1 MKRSWM
7 VVTAVVLAASLAP
20 VAAYA
25 QAVIGP
31 IGGPGSTTAIEA
43 LRVPLPG
50 EPAIDFEL
58 VAVVGDEIKPIKLSD
73 YQGQYRVLIF
83 YPADFTFV

>member
-1 MKRSWM
+1 MA
-7 VVTAVVLAASLAP
+7 VTAVVLAACLAP
-20 VAAYA
+20 AAAYA

-31 IGGPGSTTAIEA
+31 IGQPGSVEMQKAAGEA

-58 VAVVGDEIKPIKLSD
+58 VAVVGDKIKPIKLSD
-73 YQGQYRVLIF
+73 YQGKYRVLIF

>member
-1 MKRSWM
+1 MA
-7 VVTAVVLAASLAP
+7 VTAVVLTAFLAP
-20 VAAYA
+20 VAAFA

-31 IGGPGSTTAIEA
+31 IGQPGSAETQEAAKEA

-73 YQGQYRVLIF
+73 YQGKYRVLIF